1 MALTERQRRIVNPYA
16 ESLNT
21 QTRRGVG
28 YDYENESNKFVIDA
42 IHENY
47 LYFYEFP
54 AIGKEL
60 AGRNRTITV
69 NDMLAYFALHPQNG
83 KVVGSEVQ
91 KISDTEAIETLQL
104 VVEQLRRNGALE
116 DYSSET
122 SELTYQ
128 REYRNND
135 IRPDLNQD
143 IANLIAIPPAHSKQ
157 YKNKLRKALNLPE
170 VQYSEEVGLDL
181 LNLNPSVTTYISSD
195 SNVDLYDWR
204 KNGLPG
210 EDNDRVYYNPVDL
223 KYYYVKRTGRTETGA
238 YAFNSLRLGE
248 RANARLTW
256 FTRFSE
262 SQRGRYNEAVETSI
276 REILKLTGKN
286 SEANFQNLLS
296 KYAAPEVF
304 SLLTY
309 RDLRPGSRWIY
320 CLQINSSDVNNLPDS
335 SEVEDRPSYEEYE
348 LSSLQKAKR
357 IVGEEN
363 KTANSVTFR
372 VEDMLRYM
380 FSVRGV
386 LTEYNEKLLDDG
398 LTPQVLNGLD
408 LGREVDRLESFFDLL
423 SLFYGYNKISL
434 EDEDLVQMFFTEDY
448 LLDHICIN
456 GSFYYQG
463 TGNTTYLNI
472 EEEQARIANAFS
484 LFTPTTFSFVKNS
497 YLIYN
502 DVKSTTPSTREDALD
517 FLAKYAFPSSRIDA
531 VRAKRA
537 NASAAQD
544 ERRRRKR
551 KDLFTK
557 LSELS
562 KTSPAEYERLFSN
575 RPLSYRMSS
584 TLQSIDCNTGQAKA
598 AKYALRFWQA
608 ATGKTKVRSLIR
620 ETIILLRQEIIEDE
634 LTKQRIS
641 DAARFAQNPALIERQ
656 IEQTINQQIFCSLD
670 VLGDFI
676 EDSFLD
682 PIGAPPVANALV
694 RKTLDEPIKIEFTK
708 RNMVSLKTKQS
719 KVYRKAIETI
729 LLNFVKSIVAGI
741 AKDIV
746 SALLGC
752 GPDGNKRPASGLRN
766 SFKKQD
772 FGFTDLTNYVDEVDL
787 VEIARLANLFNVD
800 SEGQTS
806 DATLE
811 QIQNLLEDVS
821 SMSTPVELQQ
831 LLDGDASSELINH
844 LFETLSSN
852 QVVSYISPFS
862 NSNEESRVTI
872 DPREYNTLNFTENK
886 IVDFFILLGDA
897 IEGQGQFGD
906 LPFRSPLE
914 AYCDQRESYTNP
926 LELNFDIPEIEAQ
939 YSDIVSDKINK
950 INNLCNWLRDLANI
964 KFELERLIDSLPT
977 MSWYDDFLEFIAGL
991 SNSLTEWLAGLFS
1004 DLFGREQITRQQP
1017 EYNLYNSKMGTEIFY
1032 QLGTKLRETSINQ
1045 LYYAQNG
1052 DVFFQTP
1059 ASFGQ
1064 YTGFRI
1070 VRDNDGQRRG
1080 VSGDFGGRRNGW
1092 TRDVVY
1098 ELNWGTIGVGQ
1109 SRSIL
1114 PSLPFPQYRN
1124 PIINQYDTYDIA
1136 YYSIRN
1142 SPKPLIN
1149 RLQSGTDLLSPNKLQ
1164 TINYGG
1170 SRDPDEARYL
1180 EEVAIRVRGYLRNQE
1195 DTAPYA
1201 GYAGAS
1207 NLYCSNSDNGDIR
1220 IVYWDVEQT
1229 PTVAYYN
1236 PRGPIHNERAE
1247 SSDTQAI
1254 GENGDLASVDY
1265 RIFNNLQVDDFTFRV
1280 DDDYKLYVNDV
1291 LLPPLSSSGMLQTY
1305 SNFSAGFPQEGEPT
1319 RQQLQTRAID
1329 RDTDVISI
1337 QNYRQRIDTQVD
1349 NSVTNELG
1357 RRRMPRY
1364 VAAIGKL
1371 PLQKT
1376 DDICVTQEDIFR
1388 AESAV
1393 QVLQTRMISFFMNI
1407 MPLAAVYTS
1416 WGSLGT
1422 TKLIVDYLH
1431 REITDE
1437 LTPREMIGPFYE
1449 SIQYIKLVFPN
1460 DPEDQDFSRNPII
1473 SESLTPAENMKNI
1486 IESIYL
1492 GMLDNISTT
1501 SEYTGINKSAFDP
1514 EAPTDTKQRY
1524 ENTLVKFYRIL
1535 EDADLSQYGI
1545 NDLQGVLDAK
1555 EILRQFFNGNQIT
1568 QLGLLAGAYYFP
1580 IAFQIAS
1587 YMIYYDRGIK
1597 YANRYSDT
1605 QYRIL
1610 LEAAGADDNLLTA
1623 IKGQVVQRFSRSFVG
1638 FPVIIETYDNEEV
1651 LYYSSEQAE
1660 DRVEFL
1666 DELLLPNPE
1675 TWNGRFT
1682 IGYQQFL
1689 RNFGEYRSTGD
1700 ELSRILITIIG
1711 FYQRGRQEESNI
1723 EEFLRGALRTP
1734 AATEGN
1740 ENYVPAL
1747 RQWILAYQEGRIPR
1761 VSEVFGSDESFFSDT
1776 RTAEYVP
1783 EGQVIAILEEKSALE
1798 TLINRNE

>member
-116 DYSSET
+116 KYSSET

-248 RANARLTW
+248 RADAIGTW
-256 FTRFSE
+256 LGYSE
-262 SQRGRYNEAVETSI
+262 SQRGRYNDAVETSI

-296 KYAAPEVF
+296 KYSAPEVF

-335 SEVEDRPSYEEYE
+335 SEIEDRPSYEEYE

-557 LSELS
+557 LSKLS

-641 DAARFAQNPALIERQ
+641 DAARFAQNPALIQRQ

-708 RNMVSLKTKQS
+708 RSMVSLKTKQS

-800 SEGQTS
+800 GEGQTS

-811 QIQNLLEDVS
+811 QVQNLLEDVS

-991 SNSLTEWLAGLFS
+991 SNSLTEWLSGLFS
-1004 DLFGREQITRQQP
+1004 DLFGREQTTRQLP
-1017 EYNLYNSKMGTEIFY
+1017 AYNLYNSKMGTELFY
-1032 QLGTKLRETSINQ
+1032 QLGTKLREGTINQ
-1045 LYYAQNG
+1045 IYRSSNG

-1059 ASFGQ
+1059 AGFGQRASFG
-1064 YTGFRI
+1064 
-1070 VRDNDGQRRG
+1070 VREDDDGNTITVG
-1080 VSGDFGGRRNGW
+1080 TVGARRNNYTSPIVTSHTW
-1092 TRDVVY
+1092 SDV
-1098 ELNWGTIGVGQ
+1098 G
-1109 SRSIL
+1109 
-1114 PSLPFPQYRN
+1114 SLPRLQIPQYRN
-1124 PIINQYDTYDIA
+1124 PPVNPRDEYDIA

-1142 SPKPLIN
+1142 SPSPLIK
-1149 RLQSGTDLLSPNKLQ
+1149 RLSSGTNLLSAESLQ
-1164 TINYGG
+1164 RINYGG
-1170 SRDPDEARYL
+1170 VEQTDIEKTQL
-1180 EEVAIRVRGYLRNQE
+1180 NKIVNRVYGYLRNIE
-1195 DTAPYA
+1195 SDAPYI

-1207 NLYCSNSDNGDIR
+1207 NLYCSNTSDGNIR
-1220 IVYWDVEQT
+1220 IVYWEADRQT
-1229 PTVAYYN
+1229 PTIASYN
-1236 PRGPIHNERAE
+1236 PDGTIHNENSI
-1247 SSDTQAI
+1247 SSDTQPV
-1254 GENGDLASVDY
+1254 GQNGNFNSIDY
-1265 RIFNNLQVDDFTFRV
+1265 RIFSGPPVSFNGATFRV
-1280 DDDYKLYVNDV
+1280 DSDYLLYVNDV
-1291 LLPPLSSSGMLQTY
+1291 RLPPLFSSGMLRTY
-1305 SNFSAGFPQEGEPT
+1305 GNFSIGFPTTQPLGPDT
-1319 RQQLQTRAID
+1319 VATPVAN
-1329 RDTDVISI
+1329 RDDDLVSV
-1337 QNYRQRIDTQVD
+1337 QNYRERIDTQINVAVIND
-1349 NSVTNELG
+1349 TG

-1371 PLQKT
+1371 PLEKT
-1376 DDICVTQEDIFR
+1376 DDICVTQEDIFC
-1388 AESAV
+1388 SC
-1393 QVLQTRMISFFMNI
+1393 
-1407 MPLAAVYTS
+1407 
-1416 WGSLGT
+1416 
-1422 TKLIVDYLH
+1422 
-1431 REITDE
+1431 
-1437 LTPREMIGPFYE
+1437 
-1449 SIQYIKLVFPN
+1449 
-1460 DPEDQDFSRNPII
+1460 
-1473 SESLTPAENMKNI
+1473 
-1486 IESIYL
+1486 IYL
-1492 GMLDNISTT
+1492 LGQCWNNSAYRRLSSQEDN
-1501 SEYTGINKSAFDP
+1501 
-1514 EAPTDTKQRY
+1514 
-1524 ENTLVKFYRIL
+1524 
-1535 EDADLSQYGI
+1535 
-1545 NDLQGVLDAK
+1545 
-1555 EILRQFFNGNQIT
+1555 
-1568 QLGLLAGAYYFP
+1568 
-1580 IAFQIAS
+1580 
-1587 YMIYYDRGIK
+1587 
-1597 YANRYSDT
+1597 
-1605 QYRIL
+1605 
-1610 LEAAGADDNLLTA
+1610 
-1623 IKGQVVQRFSRSFVG
+1623 
-1638 FPVIIETYDNEEV
+1638 
-1651 LYYSSEQAE
+1651 
-1660 DRVEFL
+1660 
-1666 DELLLPNPE
+1666 
-1675 TWNGRFT
+1675 
-1682 IGYQQFL
+1682 
-1689 RNFGEYRSTGD
+1689 
-1700 ELSRILITIIG
+1700 
-1711 FYQRGRQEESNI
+1711 
-1723 EEFLRGALRTP
+1723 
-1734 AATEGN
+1734 
-1740 ENYVPAL
+1740 
-1747 RQWILAYQEGRIPR
+1747 
-1761 VSEVFGSDESFFSDT
+1761 
-1776 RTAEYVP
+1776 
-1783 EGQVIAILEEKSALE
+1783 
-1798 TLINRNE
+1798 